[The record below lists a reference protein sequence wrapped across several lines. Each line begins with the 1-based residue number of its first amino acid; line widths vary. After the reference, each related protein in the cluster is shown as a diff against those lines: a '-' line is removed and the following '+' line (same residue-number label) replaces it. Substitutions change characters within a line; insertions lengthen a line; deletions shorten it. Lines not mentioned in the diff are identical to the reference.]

1 MSKEIKQKFYVIS
14 RTRNSVDP
22 KYLNDLASGVNIPG
36 YDIKS
41 FNNIEDARKYYYNG
55 FFDDSDV
62 RIYTLIKDKWYL
74 YQENYTLVK
83 VAKPKESVITT
94 SKKIVCHER
103 NCGDP
108 YNEGW
113 TCYEC
118 LKR

>member
-1 MSKEIKQKFYVIS
+1 MRKNTEKYYVIS
-14 RTRNSVDP
+14 RSRGVIQLKD
-22 KYLNDLASGVNIPG
+22 LNTLASGKSIAA

-41 FNNIEDARKYYYNG
+41 FNNIEDARKYYYTT

-62 RIYTLIKDKWYL
+62 KIYALDGDKWYL
-74 YQENYTLVK
+74 YQESYTLVK
-83 VAKPKESVITT
+83 TTKPKESVITT